1 MIIGML
7 WNGVNAHAAKEY
19 FIKKYGR
26 IPDTVEMS
34 PTFAKKFEI
43 KNGMLEG
50 LKISFCNEI
59 QNGNLLIG
67 LEKDKDNSQYL
78 KVKEEK

>member
-1 MIIGML
+1 MTIGML
-7 WNGVNAHAAKEY
+7 WNGVNVHAAKEY

-43 KNGMLEG
+43 KNGALEG
-50 LKISFCNEI
+50 LKVGLCKGI

-67 LEKDKDNSQYL
+67 LEKDTDNSEYL
-78 KVKEEK
+78 KTKEG